1 MKTSVLLLVIA
12 AVSAT
17 PGPPTEPQAED
28 SDRQLPFL
36 SEIQKLQEAFQQLQS
51 NIPPQVLQQL
61 QSLSP
66 FLANILSAQ
75 IVQPGR
81 SLLPESL
88 QKLPFF
94 SELQNLQSNIPPEV
108 LQQLQQ
114 SLTPLLANILQQDL
128 PTGRAQLPDFLQQFP
143 LFSELK
149 NLQQAFQQLQA
160 NIPPEVLQQYLPPFL
175 VNLLSSQQATGRA
188 DTDKAAVQ
196 ELTEEQESE
205 LSEFIKRCND
215 FFNKPYS
222 TAPYSGYSGY
232 SGYNS
237 GYSLYPSY
245 SYSSG
250 YSYGTPQYGI
260 PQYNYGVT
268 PQYNYGGIPQYN
280 NGYPSISIQDLNQ
293 QRNPSGRAADIERKH
308 GKGGKGKPWWSKN
321 PYSNFNNYYP
331 QQPYYS
337 PYNYFQPAP
346 SPYYNPYSY
355 YPYQYQNPSYGII
368 GNNGVILPSTET
380 TTTTVIRE
388 GDEKE

>member
-88 QKLPFF
+88 QELPEFLQELPFF
-94 SELQNLQSNIPPEV
+94 SDIPPDV

-114 SLTPLLANILQQDL
+114 SLIPLLANILQQDL
-128 PTGRAQLPDFLQQFP
+128 PTGRSQLPDFLQRLPF
-143 LFSELK
+143 FSELE

-160 NIPPEVLQQYLPPFL
+160 NIPLEVLQQYLPPFL
-175 VNLLSSQQATGRA
+175 VDLLSSQQATGRA

-205 LSEFIKRCND
+205 LSEFIKRCNSL
-215 FFNKPYS
+215 FS
-222 TAPYSGYSGY
+222 PYSGYSGY

-237 GYSLYPSY
+237 GYSSYPSY

-250 YSYGTPQYGI
+250 YSYGTPQY
-260 PQYNYGVT
+260 
-268 PQYNYGGIPQYN
+268 GIPQYN